1 MAKWNWRNNIGK
13 KETFFETGKGGR
25 ILRFRVHLRPR
36 EEGNILW
43 YLSTKTKS
51 GHWSKFYLTLEEMEE
66 LGLLFLLVSRFC
78 EETMWMSK
86 ESFAKIRNLKKV
98 WESLTEVSFE
108 E

>member
-1 MAKWNWRNNIGK
+1 MTAWDWRNNVGK
-13 KETFFETGKGGR
+13 RDTFFETEKGGR

-51 GHWSKFYLTLEEMEE
+51 GHWSKFYLTIEEMEE
-66 LGLLFLLVSRFC
+66 MGLLFLLVSRFC
-78 EETMWMSK
+78 EETMWMNKQS
-86 ESFAKIRNLKKV
+86 STKIQNLKKV
-98 WESLTEVSFE
+98 WENLTQASPE